1 MGGRR
6 QPLQRIGDP
15 GQQGGLVQSAVFV
28 ALCHAN
34 PLIYHGCKGGLSRYS
49 PPAFRACESPRNMN
63 MNDPMF
69 QTLTLALPM
78 IAIFYFLLWRPQSQ
92 RQKQLRS
99 MVDNLRRG
107 DTVVT
112 AGGILGKV
120 VKASSAEDPEILVE
134 IADNVQ
140 VRVLKATL
148 SDVRAKSARPTRN
161 NPCCKSRSGRA

>member
-1 MGGRR
+1 
-6 QPLQRIGDP
+6 
-15 GQQGGLVQSAVFV
+15 
-28 ALCHAN
+28 
-34 PLIYHGCKGGLSRYS
+34 
-49 PPAFRACESPRNMN
+49 MN

-92 RQKQLRS
+92 RQKQLRQ
-99 MVDNLRRG
+99 MVDGLRRG

-120 VKASSAEDPEILVE
+120 AKAASAEDQEILIE

-140 VRVLKATL
+140 VKVLKATL
-148 SDVRAKSARPTRN
+148 SDVRPKSAD
-161 NPCCKSRSGRA
+161 KE

>member
-1 MGGRR
+1 
-6 QPLQRIGDP
+6 
-15 GQQGGLVQSAVFV
+15 
-28 ALCHAN
+28 
-34 PLIYHGCKGGLSRYS
+34 
-49 PPAFRACESPRNMN
+49 MN

-92 RQKQLRS
+92 RQKQLRQ

-112 AGGILGKV
+112 SGGILGKV
-120 VKASSAEDPEILVE
+120 VKAAGADETEILIE

-140 VRVLKATL
+140 VRVVKTTL
-148 SDVRAKSARPTRN
+148 TDVRPKSAD
-161 NPCCKSRSGRA
+161 KE

>member
-1 MGGRR
+1 
-6 QPLQRIGDP
+6 
-15 GQQGGLVQSAVFV
+15 
-28 ALCHAN
+28 
-34 PLIYHGCKGGLSRYS
+34 
-49 PPAFRACESPRNMN
+49 MN

-92 RQKQLRS
+92 RQKQLRA

-112 AGGILGKV
+112 SGGILGKV
-120 VKASSAEDPEILVE
+120 VKAAGAEDTEILIE

-140 VRVLKATL
+140 VKVVKATL
-148 SDVRAKSARPTRN
+148 TDVRPKDAKSGD
-161 NPCCKSRSGRA
+161 K

>member
-1 MGGRR
+1 
-6 QPLQRIGDP
+6 
-15 GQQGGLVQSAVFV
+15 
-28 ALCHAN
+28 
-34 PLIYHGCKGGLSRYS
+34 
-49 PPAFRACESPRNMN
+49 MN

-92 RQKQLRS
+92 RQKQLRT

-107 DTVVT
+107 DQVVT
-112 AGGILGKV
+112 SGGILGKI
-120 VKASSAEDPEILVE
+120 VKASPAEDPEILVE

-148 SDVRAKSARPTRN
+148 SDVRAKSAD
-161 NPCCKSRSGRA
+161 KE